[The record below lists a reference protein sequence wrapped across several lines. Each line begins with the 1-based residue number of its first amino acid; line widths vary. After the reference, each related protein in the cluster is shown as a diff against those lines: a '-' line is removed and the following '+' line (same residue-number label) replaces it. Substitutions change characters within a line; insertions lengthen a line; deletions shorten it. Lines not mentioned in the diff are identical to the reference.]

1 MNFDKFSRDYE
12 QIHNKSIKISGETS
26 DYFYKHKVKILDNFF
41 LRQKINK
48 EIKLLDFGCGIGKI
62 ERYLFAYFPRAKVYG
77 IDTSSKSID
86 VASSTTKKATFLV
99 YNGEE
104 IPFEDN
110 SFNSIILSCVLH
122 HIPPNKRKKILREIF
137 RVLKKNGYLFIFEH
151 NPFNLL
157 TRYVVRTCIFDV
169 DAILLTK
176 RNLCNIL
183 KNQGFSIVEMK
194 YIEFFPKILK
204 YFRKFENRLVKCPL
218 GAQYFIAAK
227 K

>member
-1 MNFDKFSRDYE
+1 M
-12 QIHNKSIKISGETS
+12 
-26 DYFYKHKVKILDNFF
+26 
-41 LRQKINK
+41 
-48 EIKLLDFGCGIGKI
+48 
-62 ERYLFAYFPRAKVYG
+62 
-77 IDTSSKSID
+77 
-86 VASSTTKKATFLV
+86 
-99 YNGEE
+99 
-104 IPFEDN
+104 
-110 SFNSIILSCVLH
+110 
-122 HIPPNKRKKILREIF
+122 
-137 RVLKKNGYLFIFEH
+137 
-151 NPFNLL
+151 
-157 TRYVVRTCIFDV
+157 VRTCIFDV